1 MYSLRT
7 GLEKPI
13 FLTNFL
19 KMKLMNLKN
28 MNLKFI
34 LKINNKNKNL
44 KTYIELLR
52 FYKFLKT

>member
-7 GLEKPI
+7 GLENPR

-34 LKINNKNKNL
+34 LKINNTNKNL

-52 FYKFLKT
+52 FYKFFKT